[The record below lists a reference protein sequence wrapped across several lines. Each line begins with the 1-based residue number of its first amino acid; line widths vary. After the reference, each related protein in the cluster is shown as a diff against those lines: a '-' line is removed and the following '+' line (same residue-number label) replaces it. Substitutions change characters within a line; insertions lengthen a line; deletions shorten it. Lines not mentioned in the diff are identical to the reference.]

1 MHKLIR
7 RFQYW
12 RQRGRL
18 DNELA
23 EEMEFHRAMLASDG
37 KEAAV
42 MGSVTMAREDA
53 RAVWIWPWL
62 QSVWQDL
69 AYGARTLRRS
79 PGFTITALVALGCAI
94 GINTSLFT
102 IFNAFALRPWPARD
116 AERVVVAHR
125 MTGHGMSDFGIAE
138 YRFLAQHATS
148 FSGLIAIRSGEM
160 VKLDDR
166 KLALTYV
173 SGNYF
178 QVMGI
183 ALERG
188 RGFSGESEAGAVISH
203 DLWQNGFGGDPG
215 IVGKPVRLDDA
226 PFTVVGVAPA
236 ELNAMNGP
244 PYSLRNDAWVT
255 LPARKLLRPNDPSVD
270 AWLTRPS
277 DCCTPIAGRLAPG
290 VGRAAAAAE
299 LTALSEQFQAANG
312 LQRENS
318 RVVVA
323 GTAWIESPRKKRQ
336 VIPMMAA
343 LFLAVT
349 LVLALACANVGN
361 LLLARAASR
370 RQEIAVRLSLGAS
383 RARLVRQFLVESLM
397 LAVGA
402 AAAGLAIAEVLPG
415 ALLRRLAGDLVIRIV
430 PDGRVLAYTMV
441 ISIVSCLA
449 FGLAPALHG
458 TRGSISVALKSRP
471 PRLRSLL
478 LAVQVA
484 ISVVLLSNAALL
496 VRGIQRAQATD
507 LGFDVKNVSVLSL
520 ELPASQY
527 GGARSAALARDL
539 EAALRGARDLPVWGL
554 ATSAPLAGS
563 HFSTSFRL
571 PEDGS
576 RVLQIDANDVSSGYF
591 DALGIPLVAGRKF
604 AAEDAGHEVA
614 MVNAAAVR
622 RWWSGASPVGK
633 TFVSNEKVWTVVG
646 VVGDAYTNDLTGLE
660 AMLYFPLSA
669 TSGVPTVLVRDGQ
682 AAVTARVA
690 SIVRA
695 IEPRAQVTVEPMAAR
710 VGRGLLP
717 STVGAEIAGFLGL
730 LAMGIASVGMFGVF
744 AYAAGQRT
752 REIGVRM
759 ALGARPSEIV
769 RLVLGSS
776 LVSLGFGAVAGIA
789 AAVASSILLANAL
802 PGVKTGDPAAYVA
815 VVVLLAAAVALASA
829 IPARRATRVD
839 PVRALRWE

>member
-1 MHKLIR
+1 MRKLMR
-7 RFQYW
+7 RVRYWFQ
-12 RQRGRL
+12 RTRL
-18 DNELA
+18 EDELV
-23 EEMEFHRAMLASDG
+23 EEMEFHRAMLARDG
-37 KEAAV
+37 KEAV
-42 MGSVTMAREDA
+42 TMGSVTLAREDA

-62 QSVWQDL
+62 TSVWQDL

-116 AERVVVAHR
+116 AARVVVAHR
-125 MTGHGMSDFGIAE
+125 MTRRGGGDFGIAE
-138 YRFLAQHATS
+138 YRFLAQHSTM
-148 FSGLIAIRSGEM
+148 FSGLIAVRSGEQ
-160 VKLDDR
+160 VKLGDR

-183 ALERG
+183 DLERG
-188 RGFSGESEAGAVISH
+188 RGFTGESEAVAVISH
-203 DLWQNGFGGDPG
+203 DLWQNGFDGDPG
-215 IVGKPVRLDDA
+215 IVGKPVRLDDV

-244 PYSLRNDAWVT
+244 PYSLRNDVWVT
-255 LPARKLLRPNDPSVD
+255 LQARKLLRPNDPAVD
-270 AWLTRPS
+270 AWLTRPT
-277 DCCTPIAGRLAPG
+277 DCCTPMAGRLAPG
-290 VGRAAAAAE
+290 AGRAAAEAE
-299 LTALSEQFQAANG
+299 LTALSQRFRAANG
-312 LQRENS
+312 IEEDNS

-383 RARLVRQFLVESLM
+383 RSRLVRQFLVESLM
-397 LAVGA
+397 LAVAA

-415 ALLRRLAGDLVIRIV
+415 ALVRRLAGDLVIRIV
-430 PDGRVLAYTMV
+430 PDGRVLAYTMAIAV
-441 ISIVSCLA
+441 VSCLA

-458 TRGSISVALKSRP
+458 TRGAISVALKGG
-471 PRLRSLL
+471 RLRLRGML

-484 ISVVLLSNAALL
+484 ISVVLLTNAALL
-496 VRGIQRAQATD
+496 VRGIQRAEETD

-527 GGARSAALARDL
+527 GGARSAALTWEL
-539 EAALRGARDLPVWGL
+539 EAALRGARDVPAWAL
-554 ATSAPLAGS
+554 AMTAPLGGS
-563 HFSTSFRL
+563 HFTTSFQL
-571 PEDGS
+571 PEEGA
-576 RVLQIDANDVSSGYF
+576 RMLQIDKNEVSPGYF
-591 DALGIPLVAGRKF
+591 DALGIPLVAGRKLV
-604 AAEDAGHEVA
+604 AEDADREVA
-614 MVNAAAVR
+614 VVNAAAAR
-622 RWWSGASPVGK
+622 RWWSGSAVGK

-660 AMLYFPLSA
+660 ALLYFPLREPP
-669 TSGVPTVLVRDGQ
+669 GVPMLLVRDRRP
-682 AAVTARVA
+682 AVTARIA
-690 SIVRA
+690 GIVRT
-695 IEPRAQVTVEPMAAR
+695 IEPRAEVHVAPLEES
-710 VGRGLLP
+710 VGQRLLP
-717 STVGAEIAGFLGL
+717 STIGAEIAGFLGL

-744 AYAAGQRT
+744 AYATGQRT

-776 LVSLGFGAVAGIA
+776 LLSLGLGAAVGIA
-789 AAVASSILLANAL
+789 AAAAMSVLLANAL
-802 PGVKTGDPAAYVA
+802 PGVKAGDPAAYAA